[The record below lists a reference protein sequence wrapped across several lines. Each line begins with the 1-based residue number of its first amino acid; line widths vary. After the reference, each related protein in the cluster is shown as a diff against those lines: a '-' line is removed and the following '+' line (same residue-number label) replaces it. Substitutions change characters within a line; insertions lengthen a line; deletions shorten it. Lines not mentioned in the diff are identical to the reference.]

1 MSVFFVTKV
10 MKKTLFFFMIL
21 WLVTSCGADRNLHRG
36 EKYLALGEY
45 YDAANEFRQA
55 YQKTPAKERA
65 KRGQIARRMAM
76 CYDKSLQSARALAA
90 WRNAIRYQ
98 QADTADRLA
107 FARTLM
113 KNGNYRE
120 AEEQFRL
127 VLDSLP
133 NDKLARDGLFA
144 ARKAPDIKQLGSRY
158 TVKRMEVFNSRRAD
172 YCPVL
177 FGDEYDQLYFT
188 STRNEAQGDELSG
201 ITGTKPGDIFYSQK
215 DDKGKWSKPEDV
227 SGGVNTA
234 YDEGACCFSTDGR
247 EMYLTQCVTDPSYP
261 RYAQIVKS
269 NRSDAAWGK
278 ATEVKLTADTLSSYA
293 HPAVSPDGQWLYFTS
308 DMPGGKGGLD
318 IWRVRIT
325 PVGYGGVENLGEP
338 VNTPGDEAFPTFR
351 PNGDLYFSSNGHPGL
366 GGLDIF
372 IAKVGKDGRY
382 HLSHPGYPLNS
393 QGDDFGMTFE
403 GPYNRGFFSS
413 NRGDARGWDHIY
425 SFVNPEIIQTVKGW
439 VYEMD
444 GYELPAAQV
453 YIIGD
458 DGTNEKMSVHS
469 DGSFTKVLDPGV
481 SYLFL
486 ATCKGYLNH
495 QEEVK
500 ALLNPKESRDTTLQF
515 ALANISAP
523 TLIDNI
529 FYDFDKATLRD
540 SSKTALD
547 KLVALLKENPHVTIE
562 LSAHCDYKGSAE
574 YNKRLSQRRAETVV
588 AYLIAHGIA
597 ADRLTPVGYGK
608 ERPKKV
614 KKKLTEKYKWLK
626 EGDVLTEDFIKAL
639 KDKKKE
645 EICNQLNRR
654 TEFSVLRTTYDM
666 FDKNGKLKEMPKS
679 KKTENKQDDGGVY
692 FDLP

>member
-1 MSVFFVTKV
+1 MSVFSVTKV
-10 MKKTLFFFMIL
+10 MKKTLLFFMIL
-21 WLVTSCGADRNLHRG
+21 WLVTSCGADLNLRRG

-65 KRGQIARRMAM
+65 KRGQIARKMAM

-107 FARTLM
+107 FAQTLM

-120 AEEQFRL
+120 AEEQFQL

-133 NDKLARDGLFA
+133 HDKLARDGLFA

-172 YCPVL
+172 YCPML

-201 ITGTKPGDIFYSQK
+201 ITGTKPGDLFFSQK

-234 YDEGACCFSTDGR
+234 YDEGACCFSADGR
-247 EMYLTQCVTDPSYP
+247 EMFLTQCVTDPSYP

-269 NRSDAAWGK
+269 SRSDAAWGK
-278 ATEVKLTADTLSSYA
+278 AAEVKLTGDTLSSYA
-293 HPAVSPDGQWLYFTS
+293 HPAISPDGEWLYFTS

-325 PVGYGGVENLGEP
+325 PAGYGGVENLGEP

-372 IAKVGKDGRY
+372 IAKVGRDGRY

-425 SFVNPEIIQTVKGW
+425 SFINPEIMQTVKGW

-453 YIIGD
+453 YVIGD

-495 QEEVK
+495 QEQVK
-500 ALLNPKESRDTTLQF
+500 ALVNPKESRDTTLQF

-547 KLVALLKENPHVTIE
+547 KLVALLNENPHVTIE

-574 YNKRLSQRRAETVV
+574 YNKRLSQRRAEAVV

-608 ERPKKV
+608 ERPKKI
-614 KKKLTEKYKWLK
+614 KKKLTEKYQWLK

-654 TEFSVLRTTYDM
+654 TEFSVLRTTYDL
-666 FDKNGKLKEMPKS
+666 FDKNGKLKETPKP
-679 KKTENKQDDGGVY
+679 KKTEDKQDDGGVY
-692 FDLP
+692 FDLQ

>member
-1 MSVFFVTKV
+1 
-10 MKKTLFFFMIL
+10 MKKTLFFYMIL
-21 WLVTSCGADRNLHRG
+21 WLVPSSGADRNLHRG
-36 EKYLALGEY
+36 EKFLALGEY

-65 KRGQIARRMAM
+65 KRGQIARKMAM
-76 CYDKSLQSARALAA
+76 CFDKSLQSARALAA

-107 FARTLM
+107 FAQTLM

-120 AEEQFRL
+120 AEEQFQL

-133 NDKLARDGLFA
+133 HDKLARDGLFA

-172 YCPVL
+172 YCPML

-234 YDEGACCFSTDGR
+234 YDEGACCFSVDGR
-247 EMYLTQCVTDPSYP
+247 EMFLTQCVTDPSYP

-278 ATEVKLTADTLSSYA
+278 AAEVKLTGDTLSSYA
-293 HPAVSPDGQWLYFTS
+293 HPAISPDGEWLYFTS

-325 PVGYGGVENLGEP
+325 PAGYGGVENLGEP

-372 IAKVGKDGRY
+372 IAKVGKNGRY

-413 NRGDARGWDHIY
+413 NRGDAHGWDHIY
-425 SFVNPEIIQTVKGW
+425 SFVNPEIMQTVKGW

-453 YIIGD
+453 YVIGD

-495 QEEVK
+495 QEQVK
-500 ALLNPKESRDTTLQF
+500 ALVNPKESRDTTLQF

-574 YNKRLSQRRAETVV
+574 YNKRLSQRRAEAVV

-608 ERPKKV
+608 ERPKKI
-614 KKKLTEKYKWLK
+614 KKKLTEKYQWLK

>member
-1 MSVFFVTKV
+1 MSVFSVTKV
-10 MKKTLFFFMIL
+10 MKKTLLFFMIL

-36 EKYLALGEY
+36 EKFLALGEY

-65 KRGQIARRMAM
+65 KRGQIARKMAM

-107 FARTLM
+107 FAQTLM

-120 AEEQFRL
+120 AEEQFQL

-133 NDKLARDGLFA
+133 HDKLARDGLFA

-172 YCPVL
+172 YCPML

-234 YDEGACCFSTDGR
+234 YDEGACCFSVDGR
-247 EMYLTQCVTDPSYP
+247 EMFLTQCVTDPSYP

-269 NRSDAAWGK
+269 SRSDAAWGK
-278 ATEVKLTADTLSSYA
+278 AAEVKLTGDTLSSYA
-293 HPAVSPDGQWLYFTS
+293 HPAISPDGEWLYFTS

-325 PVGYGGVENLGEP
+325 LAGYGGVENLGEP

-425 SFVNPEIIQTVKGW
+425 SFVNPEIMQTVKGW

-453 YIIGD
+453 YVIGD

-495 QEEVK
+495 QEQVK
-500 ALLNPKESRDTTLQF
+500 ALVNPKESRDTTLQF

-547 KLVALLKENPHVTIE
+547 KLVALLNENPHVTIE

-574 YNKRLSQRRAETVV
+574 YNKRLSQRRAEAVV

-608 ERPKKV
+608 ERPKKI
-614 KKKLTEKYKWLK
+614 KKKLTEKYQWLK

-654 TEFSVLRTTYDM
+654 TEFSVLRTTYDL
-666 FDKNGKLKEMPKS
+666 FDKNGKLKETPKP
-679 KKTENKQDDGGVY
+679 KKTEDKQDDGGVY
-692 FDLP
+692 FDLQ